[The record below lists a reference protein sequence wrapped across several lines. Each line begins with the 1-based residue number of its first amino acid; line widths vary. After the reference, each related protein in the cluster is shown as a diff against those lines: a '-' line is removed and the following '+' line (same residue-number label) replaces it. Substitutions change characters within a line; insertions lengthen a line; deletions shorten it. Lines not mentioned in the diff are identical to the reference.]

1 MLLELIVTPL
11 VLGFL
16 LIAAL
21 GHVLLTAAIYKCLRG
36 DDVGGRGQKAAARGG
51 TAALDVARCLAG
63 VVGLMAAAPVTQ
75 N

>member
-21 GHVLLTAAIYKCLRG
+21 GHVLLTAAIYQCLRG
-36 DDVGGRGQKAAARGG
+36 G
-51 TAALDVARCLAG
+51 
-63 VVGLMAAAPVTQ
+63 
-75 N
+75 

>member
-21 GHVLLTAAIYKCLRG
+21 GHVLLTAAIYQCLRG
-36 DDVGGRGQKAAARGG
+36 DDVGGRGQKAAARRGAG
-51 TAALDVARCLAG
+51 YLAG
-63 VVGLMAAAPVTQ
+63 LVGLLAAAPVTQ
-75 N
+75 S